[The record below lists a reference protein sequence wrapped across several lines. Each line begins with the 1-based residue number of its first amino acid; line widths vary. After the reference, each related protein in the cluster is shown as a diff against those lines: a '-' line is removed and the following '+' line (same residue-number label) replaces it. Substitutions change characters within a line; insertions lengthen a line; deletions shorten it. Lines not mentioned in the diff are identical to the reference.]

1 MGHTL
6 NDAMVRVEEA
16 FNGIEA
22 PKDTERPSKE
32 QVERRGVSNMEQLRE
47 VE

>member
-1 MGHTL
+1 MDHTL

-22 PKDTERPSKE
+22 PTDTETPSKA
-32 QVERRGVSNMEQLRE
+32 QVEERGLSNME
-47 VE
+47 